1 MNYIVYYLF
10 ILPIAY
16 LPYFFLYRVSTILC
30 FVLKR
35 IVGYRKKTVIKNLKN
50 SFPKKSY
57 VEIEIILNDFYR
69 HLTDLFIE
77 SFKGFV
83 ISRKSI
89 LKRLVVVN
97 QEVLSKYENQ
107 NIILIGAH
115 YNNWEICG
123 QCLPLYF
130 NHHLLAIYKP
140 LKNKFFNHKMKQS
153 REKFGLEMIPMN
165 KTKEYFNDQSNNPK
179 GIIFGSDQ
187 SPSNPDKAYWMNFL
201 NQETGVLFG
210 AEKYAKE
217 FNWPVVYVRINKVKR
232 GYYIVEY
239 EVITDQP
246 QYCKHGEI
254 TEKFMYLVENDIKI
268 KPQYWLW
275 THNRWKHQRPIENI

>member
-16 LPYFFLYRVSTILC
+16 LPYFILYKVSTVLC
-30 FVLKR
+30 FVLKSV
-35 IVGYRKKTVIKNLKN
+35 VGYRKKLVYKNLQN
-50 SFPKKSY
+50 SFPEKSNK
-57 VEIEIILNDFYR
+57 EIKRIFDAFYR
-69 HLTDLFIE
+69 HLTDVFIE
-77 SFKGFV
+77 SFKGFI
-83 ISRKSI
+83 ISKKTI
-89 LKRLVVVN
+89 LKRLVVIN
-97 QEVLSKYENQ
+97 QEALLKFGNQ

-130 NHHLLAIYKP
+130 NHSLLAIYKP
-140 LKNKFFNHKMKQS
+140 LKNKFFNLKMKKS

-165 KTKEYFNDQSNNPK
+165 KTKEYFNKESETPK

-187 SPSNPDKAYWMNFL
+187 SPSNPKNSHWMNFL

-217 FNWPVVYVRINKVKR
+217 FNWPVIYVRINKIKR
-232 GYYIVEY
+232 GYYKTEY
-239 EVITDQP
+239 EIITENP
-246 QYCKHGEI
+246 VLCKHGEI
-254 TEKFMYLVENDIKI
+254 TERFMTLVENDIKF

-275 THNRWKHQRPIENI
+275 SHNRWKHQRPLVNN